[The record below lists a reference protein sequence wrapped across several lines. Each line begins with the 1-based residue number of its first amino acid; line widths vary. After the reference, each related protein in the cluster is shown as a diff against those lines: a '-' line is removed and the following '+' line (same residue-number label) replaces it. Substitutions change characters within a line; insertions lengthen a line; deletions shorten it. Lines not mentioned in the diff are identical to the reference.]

1 MAAQL
6 QEIPL
11 EKLLNLAL
19 GHPGQ
24 GVVDFRLLKEFLMQF
39 LVATKTN
46 DFAVAKKFAGHGG
59 EIVAELRPKV
69 KDGVEDIDREAV
81 GTMLI
86 LDSQSSDQEDY
97 NNLGVLTKQI
107 KRLSFY
113 LGNFLS
119 TYWQNMR
126 RLVGDVRARCNT
138 NGTRSFS

>member
-1 MAAQL
+1 MADQL

-24 GVVDFRLLKEFLMQF
+24 GVVDFRLLKEFLMEF

-46 DFAVAKKFAGHGG
+46 DFAVAKEFAGNGG

-69 KDGVEDIDREAV
+69 EDGGENIDREAA

-86 LDSQSSDQEDY
+86 LDSQSSDQENY
-97 NNLGVLTKQI
+97 NNFGVLAKLI
-107 KRLSFY
+107 NRLSFNLAIY
-113 LGNFLS
+113 FIMNFLIK
-119 TYWQNMR
+119 
-126 RLVGDVRARCNT
+126 
-138 NGTRSFS
+138 